1 MNRKKT
7 IKYSDDRQYGVAFN
21 GIHVGNGY
29 DVIIKRESDRVAL
42 VNIHTPGWSE
52 DWLQE
57 TELDEVGHVSEEA
70 RDDMQVLA
78 REIGQGPQFWAQGAY
93 SPDDDG
99 WEELAERW
107 DAIEV
112 KH

>member
-1 MNRKKT
+1 MNKKKT
-7 IKYSDDRQYGVAFN
+7 IKCSDDRQYGVAFN
-21 GIHVGNGY
+21 GQQVGNGY
-29 DVIIKRESDRVAL
+29 DVIIKRESDRIAL
-42 VNIHTPGWSE
+42 VNIHTPNWSE
-52 DWLQE
+52 DWL
-57 TELDEVGHVSEEA
+57 TDIELDQVGHFIDEA

-78 REIGQGPQFWAQGAY
+78 REIGQGPEFWAQWAC

-112 KH
+112 KY